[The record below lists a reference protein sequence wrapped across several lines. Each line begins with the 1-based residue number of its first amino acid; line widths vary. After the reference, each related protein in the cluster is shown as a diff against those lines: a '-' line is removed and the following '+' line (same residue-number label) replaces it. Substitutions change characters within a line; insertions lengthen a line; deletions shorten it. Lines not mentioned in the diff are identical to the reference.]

1 MSERVGLRRR
11 LLDGWLVIVARFG
24 DVQTLVILGIF
35 YALLIGPAAIGARIG
50 RADML
55 QKRRLEPGSA
65 WGEADTAG
73 AALERSK
80 LQS

>member
-1 MSERVGLRRR
+1 MSAREPLWRR
-11 LLDGWLVIVARFG
+11 LLNGWLLIVARFG
-24 DVQTLVILGIF
+24 EVQTLVILGIF
-35 YALLIGPAAIGARIG
+35 YALLIGPASLGARVG

-55 QKRRLEPGSA
+55 QKKPLEAGSA

-73 AALERSK
+73 ADLERSK